1 MKNVIKAMGIGLA
14 ACCLSVSAV
23 QAQPKLNADN
33 IDEVIQA
40 MTLEEKVRMCIGC
53 GMAIGDDAKF
63 PGTAGRTYDIP
74 RLGIPSVYLAD
85 GPHRLAMTTKRDFDS
100 RFYYTTEFPSG
111 TTVAAT
117 FNPEAAFKVG
127 AALGEEVKDYGLDV
141 LLAPG
146 ANLIRNVLC
155 GRNHEYYSEDPV
167 VTGRMAAAYI
177 NGVQSQGTGTCLKHF
192 AVNNQETNRNNNDS
206 RLTQRPLRELYLK
219 GFEIAVKESQPWAI
233 MTAYNKVN
241 GKYTC
246 EDKDLTEDILRGDWG
261 FRGMVMSDWT
271 STYTTLGCVESGLD
285 LEMPKGYWL
294 DCGKVKELLDNGVI
308 QESQIDAKCVN
319 ILKTFIRF
327 GLLDRPAADAGLPED
342 NPECHRIAYDVAVEG
357 PVLLKNTG
365 ILPLSRKCLGNL
377 AVMGPNADIIPFGGG
392 SGEVTPIEGRSS
404 TLLSGLTDAAGKRNV
419 MHIGLTSDMGFDE
432 EAVRKA
438 SAVIIS
444 AGFTKTTEREGADRT
459 FNLPAGQDGMI
470 RKAASLNDNV
480 VVIINSGGEVAMPW
494 IDEVEAVVMA
504 WYPGQA
510 GGQAMADILTGK
522 VSPSG
527 RLPFTIWGSE
537 EANPSWP
544 YYSMREN
551 TIIPQKRDRFLHTVY
566 YEGIFSGYRGAD
578 RVDAGPLYP
587 FGYGLTYSDFS
598 YSSLSVTSSGDGY
611 DVTFEL
617 RNTGDCRASEVAQV
631 YVSECEPEVPRP
643 ARELKGFAKV
653 TLAPGETKTV
663 TIRLDSSAFSHYDIG
678 SGSFAVTP
686 GDFMITVA
694 ADAADDGMTALI
706 HVE

>member
-1 MKNVIKAMGIGLA
+1 MKRTLILLTLISVCSGMSAGSPEEPKMENPERRAMAL
-14 ACCLSVSAV
+14 VS
-23 QAQPKLNADN
+23 
-33 IDEVIQA
+33 E
-40 MTLEEKVRMCIGC
+40 MTLEEKMSLVAGQVD
-53 GMAIGDDAKF
+53 GFHTAAID
-63 PGTAGRTYDIP
+63 
-74 RLGIPSVYLAD
+74 RLGIPSIRMAD
-85 GPHRLAMTTKRDFDS
+85 GPQGVRNNTRST
-100 RFYYTTEFPSG
+100 FYPCGMSL
-111 TTVAAT
+111 AAT
-117 FNPEAAFKVG
+117 WNPDIAGEMGKGLALDAKARGVG
-127 AALGEEVKDYGLDV
+127 IMLG
-141 LLAPG
+141 PG
-146 ANLIRNVLC
+146 VNIYRSAHC
-155 GRNHEYYSEDPV
+155 GRNFEYYGEDPV
-167 VTGRMAAAYI
+167 LASAIACGYI
-177 NGVQSQGTGTCLKHF
+177 SGMQENGVIATIKHF
-192 AVNNQETNRNNNDS
+192 AANNQEYKRHAVNSVVDERTLNELYFPVFRDAVQKAGVGAVMTSYNPLNGVHSAENGWLIKDV
-206 RLTQRPLRELYLK
+206 LRE
-219 GFEIAVKESQPWAI
+219 G
-233 MTAYNKVN
+233 
-241 GKYTC
+241 
-246 EDKDLTEDILRGDWG
+246 WG
-261 FRGMVMSDWT
+261 FDGMVMSDWT

-404 TLLSGLTDAAGKRNV
+404 TLLSGLTEAAGKRNV

-544 YYSMREN
+544 YYGMREN

>member
-1 MKNVIKAMGIGLA
+1 MKRTLILLTLISVCSGMSAGSPEEPKMENPERRAMAL
-14 ACCLSVSAV
+14 VS
-23 QAQPKLNADN
+23 
-33 IDEVIQA
+33 E
-40 MTLEEKVRMCIGC
+40 MTLEEKMSLVAGQVD
-53 GMAIGDDAKF
+53 GFHTAAID
-63 PGTAGRTYDIP
+63 
-74 RLGIPSVYLAD
+74 RLGIPSIRMAD
-85 GPHRLAMTTKRDFDS
+85 GPQGVRNNTRST
-100 RFYYTTEFPSG
+100 FYPCGMSL
-111 TTVAAT
+111 AAT
-117 FNPEAAFKVG
+117 WNPDIAGEMGKGLALDAKARGVG
-127 AALGEEVKDYGLDV
+127 IMLG
-141 LLAPG
+141 PG
-146 ANLIRNVLC
+146 VNIYRSAHC
-155 GRNHEYYSEDPV
+155 GRNFEYYGEDPV
-167 VTGRMAAAYI
+167 LASAIACGYI
-177 NGVQSQGTGTCLKHF
+177 SGMQENGVIATIKHF
-192 AVNNQETNRNNNDS
+192 AANNQEYKRHAVNSVVDERTLNELYFPVFRDAVQKAGVGAVMTSYNPLNGVHSAENGWLIKDV
-206 RLTQRPLRELYLK
+206 LRE
-219 GFEIAVKESQPWAI
+219 G
-233 MTAYNKVN
+233 
-241 GKYTC
+241 
-246 EDKDLTEDILRGDWG
+246 WG
-261 FRGMVMSDWT
+261 FDGMVMSDWT

>member
-1 MKNVIKAMGIGLA
+1 MKRTLILLTLISVCSGMSAGSPEEPKMENPERRAMAL
-14 ACCLSVSAV
+14 VS
-23 QAQPKLNADN
+23 
-33 IDEVIQA
+33 E
-40 MTLEEKVRMCIGC
+40 MTLEEKMSLVAGQVD
-53 GMAIGDDAKF
+53 GFHTAAID
-63 PGTAGRTYDIP
+63 
-74 RLGIPSVYLAD
+74 RLGIPSIRMAD
-85 GPHRLAMTTKRDFDS
+85 GPQGVRNNTRST
-100 RFYYTTEFPSG
+100 FYPCGMSL
-111 TTVAAT
+111 AAT
-117 FNPEAAFKVG
+117 WNPDIAGEMGKGLALDAKARGVG
-127 AALGEEVKDYGLDV
+127 IMLG
-141 LLAPG
+141 PG
-146 ANLIRNVLC
+146 VNIYRSAHC
-155 GRNHEYYSEDPV
+155 GRNFEYYGEDPV
-167 VTGRMAAAYI
+167 LASAIACGYI
-177 NGVQSQGTGTCLKHF
+177 SGMQENGVIATIKHF
-192 AVNNQETNRNNNDS
+192 AANNQEYKRHAVNSVVDERTLNELYFPVFRDAVQKAGVGAVMTRYNPLNGVHSAENGWLIKDV
-206 RLTQRPLRELYLK
+206 LRE
-219 GFEIAVKESQPWAI
+219 G
-233 MTAYNKVN
+233 
-241 GKYTC
+241 
-246 EDKDLTEDILRGDWG
+246 WG
-261 FRGMVMSDWT
+261 FDGMVMSDWT

-404 TLLSGLTDAAGKRNV
+404 TLLSGLTEAAGKRNV

>member
-1 MKNVIKAMGIGLA
+1 MKRTLILLTLISVCSGMSAGSPEEPKMENPERRAMAL
-14 ACCLSVSAV
+14 VS
-23 QAQPKLNADN
+23 
-33 IDEVIQA
+33 E
-40 MTLEEKVRMCIGC
+40 MTLEEKMSLVAGQVD
-53 GMAIGDDAKF
+53 GFHTAAID
-63 PGTAGRTYDIP
+63 
-74 RLGIPSVYLAD
+74 RLGIPSIRMAD
-85 GPHRLAMTTKRDFDS
+85 GPQGVRNNTRST
-100 RFYYTTEFPSG
+100 FYPCGMSL
-111 TTVAAT
+111 AAT
-117 FNPEAAFKVG
+117 WNPDIAGEMGKGLALDAKARGVG
-127 AALGEEVKDYGLDV
+127 IMLG
-141 LLAPG
+141 PG
-146 ANLIRNVLC
+146 VNIYRSAHC
-155 GRNHEYYSEDPV
+155 GRNFEYYGEDPV
-167 VTGRMAAAYI
+167 LASAIACGYI
-177 NGVQSQGTGTCLKHF
+177 SGMQQNGVIATIKHF
-192 AVNNQETNRNNNDS
+192 AANNQEYKRHAVNSVVDERTLNELYFPVFRDAVQKAGVGAVMTSYNPLNGVHSAENGWLIKDV
-206 RLTQRPLRELYLK
+206 LRE
-219 GFEIAVKESQPWAI
+219 G
-233 MTAYNKVN
+233 
-241 GKYTC
+241 
-246 EDKDLTEDILRGDWG
+246 WG
-261 FRGMVMSDWT
+261 FDGMVMSDWT

-404 TLLSGLTDAAGKRNV
+404 TLLSGLTEAAGKRNV

>member
-1 MKNVIKAMGIGLA
+1 MKRTLILLTLISVCSGMSAGSPEEPKMENPERRAMAL
-14 ACCLSVSAV
+14 VS
-23 QAQPKLNADN
+23 
-33 IDEVIQA
+33 E
-40 MTLEEKVRMCIGC
+40 MTLEEKMSLVAGQVD
-53 GMAIGDDAKF
+53 GFHTAAID
-63 PGTAGRTYDIP
+63 
-74 RLGIPSVYLAD
+74 RLGIPSIRMAD
-85 GPHRLAMTTKRDFDS
+85 GPQGVRNNTRST
-100 RFYYTTEFPSG
+100 FYPCGMSL
-111 TTVAAT
+111 AAT
-117 FNPEAAFKVG
+117 WNPDIAGEMGKGLALDAKARGVG
-127 AALGEEVKDYGLDV
+127 IMLG
-141 LLAPG
+141 PG
-146 ANLIRNVLC
+146 VNIYRSAHC
-155 GRNHEYYSEDPV
+155 GRNFEYYGEDPV
-167 VTGRMAAAYI
+167 LASAIACGYI
-177 NGVQSQGTGTCLKHF
+177 SGMQENGVIATIKHF
-192 AVNNQETNRNNNDS
+192 AANNQEYKRHAVNSVVDERTLNELYFPVFRDAVQKAGVGAVMTSYNPLNGVHSAENGWLIKDV
-206 RLTQRPLRELYLK
+206 LRE
-219 GFEIAVKESQPWAI
+219 G
-233 MTAYNKVN
+233 
-241 GKYTC
+241 
-246 EDKDLTEDILRGDWG
+246 WG
-261 FRGMVMSDWT
+261 FDGMVMSDWT

-404 TLLSGLTDAAGKRNV
+404 TLLSGLTEAAGKRNV